1 LDVSEEGWFEM
12 SEISAQIM
20 KDIYEDRVEL
30 FVLYDKLK
38 KTEGKWQT
46 YGSKGILG
54 GPNNEHLILSENAD
68 HEVLDRKA
76 ILSLIRETFSRFSQ
90 SFYRHYCFAFHVPN
104 GNDMINAFKLSFAL
118 AHKDLSKIALQL
130 SEKTV
135 CRSYKTPKKDSKYK
149 SQEKNSDQ
157 DIIDF
162 LEMNKDEPEIEE
174 PLFTFAH
181 VILMLLVLIL
191 SIALVISCLYI
202 FKPRKFHEL
211 QKLISSFKGF
221 ICVKST
227 KEETNN
233 PAFQRLESESNSD
246 QVDDLNLTE
255 IQANSVYFN
264 ANYNGNLESE
274 TNFDPSQLITVPGYN
289 SKAKD
294 QVFL

>member
-1 LDVSEEGWFEM
+1 MDVSEEGWFEM
-12 SEISAQIM
+12 SEISTQIM
-20 KDIYEDRVEL
+20 KDIYKDRVEL

-68 HEVLDRKA
+68 HEVLDQKT
-76 ILSLIRETFSRFSQ
+76 ILSLIKETFSRFSQ
-90 SFYRHYCFAFHVPN
+90 SFYRIYCFAFHVPN
-104 GNDMINAFKLSFAL
+104 GNDMINSFKLSFAL
-118 AHKDLSKIALQL
+118 AHKDLRKIALQL

-135 CRSYKTPKKDSKYK
+135 CRSYKTPKKDDSNYK

-162 LEMNKDEPEIEE
+162 LENKDEPEIED

-191 SIALVISCLYI
+191 SIALVISCFYI

-211 QKLISSFKGF
+211 QMLISSFKGF
-221 ICVKST
+221 LCLKDK

-264 ANYNGNLESE
+264 ANYNGNQESE

-289 SKAKD
+289 YKAND
-294 QVFL
+294 QAFV

>member
-12 SEISAQIM
+12 SEISAPIM
-20 KDIYEDRVEL
+20 KDIFEDRVEL
-30 FVLYDKLK
+30 LVLYDKLK

-54 GPNNEHLILSENAD
+54 GPNNEHLILSENVD
-68 HEVLDRKA
+68 HEVLDQKT
-76 ILSLIRETFSRFSQ
+76 ILSLIKETFSRFSQ
-90 SFYRHYCFAFHVPN
+90 SFYRIYCFAFHVPN

-135 CRSYKTPKKDSKYK
+135 CRSYKTPKKDSNYK
-149 SQEKNSDQ
+149 SQENNSDQ

-162 LEMNKDEPEIEE
+162 LENKDEPEIED

-191 SIALVISCLYI
+191 SIALLISCLYI

-255 IQANSVYFN
+255 IQSNSVYFN

-274 TNFDPSQLITVPGYN
+274 TNFDPSHLITVPGYN
-289 SKAKD
+289 SKTKD
-294 QVFL
+294 QAFV

>member
-1 LDVSEEGWFEM
+1 
-12 SEISAQIM
+12 
-20 KDIYEDRVEL
+20 
-30 FVLYDKLK
+30 
-38 KTEGKWQT
+38 
-46 YGSKGILG
+46 
-54 GPNNEHLILSENAD
+54 
-68 HEVLDRKA
+68 
-76 ILSLIRETFSRFSQ
+76 
-90 SFYRHYCFAFHVPN
+90 
-104 GNDMINAFKLSFAL
+104 MINSFKLSFAL
-118 AHKDLSKIALQL
+118 AHKDLRKIALQL

-135 CRSYKTPKKDSKYK
+135 CRSYKTPKKDSNYK
-149 SQEKNSDQ
+149 SQENNSDQ

-162 LEMNKDEPEIEE
+162 LESKDEPVIED

-211 QKLISSFKGF
+211 QKMIESFKGF
-221 ICVKST
+221 LCVKST

-274 TNFDPSQLITVPGYN
+274 TDPSQLITVPGYN

-294 QVFL
+294 RAFV